1 MSKQEKIILSLTLP
15 QLAAAWGLA
24 LIVKNQRP
32 ELYAQDEANKQV
44 EALLA
49 KAFFEAR
56 KEAL

>member
-1 MSKQEKIILSLTLP
+1 MSKQEKITLSLTLP